1 MVISGNGA
9 RDESRQSGL
18 VNESKFFN
26 GYIDTVEE
34 SLGFLTGLVGPRP
47 RTHYLIGWSDGLPRR
62 PTTPQGV

>member
-34 SLGFLTGLVGPRP
+34 SLEFLNRLGGPE
-47 RTHYLIGWSDGLPRR
+47 T
-62 PTTPQGV
+62 